1 MLVANKGAVLL
12 ENGKLISRTVISS
25 GPTRLA
31 VPPSTHVT
39 DIIAIYGAGDGSI
52 GLISYEEQVI
62 FFVPNHH
69 LNYFFLVLTLRFLI
83 IPFQ

>member
-25 GPTRLA
+25 GPSRLA

-52 GLISYEEQVI
+52 GLISYEEQVT
-62 FFVPNHH
+62 FFVPTPSY
-69 LNYFFLVLTLRFLI
+69 YFFLALTHVSFFI
-83 IPFQ
+83 FFP

>member
-25 GPTRLA
+25 GPSRLA
-31 VPPSTHVT
+31 VPPSTHAT

-52 GLISYEEQVI
+52 GIISYEEQVI
-62 FFVPNHH
+62 LFFCISRHF
-69 LNYFFLVLTLRFLI
+69 LNYFFIVSHAFRDSN
-83 IPFQ
+83 